1 MLDEAVD
8 MAAAYSLCC
17 NLSLLVEAW
26 KGKGTHYT
34 EYYGL
39 PINQQPRN
47 KEENDPASR
56 PQFKVST
63 RDLGKPRWTGTD
75 KNGRSKCKA
84 NPAQFHLG
92 LAIVVIWV
100 WG

>member
-1 MLDEAVD
+1 MLDEAAD
-8 MAAAYSLCC
+8 TAAAYSLCC

-47 KEENDPASR
+47 KEENDSASR
-56 PQFKVST
+56 P
-63 RDLGKPRWTGTD
+63 
-75 KNGRSKCKA
+75 
-84 NPAQFHLG
+84 
-92 LAIVVIWV
+92 
-100 WG
+100 